1 MKTWVK
7 NGDGKKTAQETD
19 QEAQVIFLNAIVL
32 NSLKGAQEKQQQ
44 QQELNSAGIMEHQR
58 TRARC

>member
-1 MKTWVK
+1 MKTLVK